1 MKSPSIIV
9 SAPAIARGADA
20 AGIGGM
26 EAVRKIGTRGM
37 EPGLEIRLI
46 EIRIEIKRKD
56 RRKKEADS
64 GGQHEEVVT
73 DLRARAIASQE
84 TERDPLKRV
93 SPLSL
98 VIPPRHPPREPVRK
112 PINSEL
118 IGVK

>member
-1 MKSPSIIV
+1 
-9 SAPAIARGADA
+9 
-20 AGIGGM
+20 M

-56 RRKKEADS
+56 RRKKEAGS

-84 TERDPLKRV
+84 TER
-93 SPLSL
+93 
-98 VIPPRHPPREPVRK
+98 
-112 PINSEL
+112 
-118 IGVK
+118 